1 MRREQGVALLRVTM
15 TRLGTVTGFR
25 LERSSGH
32 QLLDQEILELIQR
45 AQPLP
50 PMPPEMTQQT
60 VEIVVPIRFELR

>member
-1 MRREQGVALLRVTM
+1 MRREQGVALLRVAM
-15 TRLGTVTGFR
+15 TRSGAVAGFR

-32 QLLDQEILELIQR
+32 QLLDQEVLDLLQR

-50 PMPPEMTQQT
+50 PIPPEMTRET